1 MIKVYDK
8 KFYKIQIKNKR
19 NKKIKKRNRKIEN
32 TKAF

>member
-8 KFYKIQIKNKR
+8 KFYKILIKNKR
-19 NKKIKKRNRKIEN
+19 NRKIKKRIKKIEN